1 MIRTRLPF
9 QYTLFLDAYS
19 KLDDILDQVDEKAYT
34 TAYLDFFPKT
44 FQFDND
50 KFDEFENCTDG

>member
-1 MIRTRLPF
+1 MLE
-9 QYTLFLDAYS
+9 S

-50 KFDEFENCTDG
+50 KFDEFENCIDE